1 MKYVCDSRVIQL
13 LGLKLSSKLLRD
25 ETKAS
30 TV

>member
-25 ETKAS
+25 ETKAL